1 MPRLFYQPL
10 PFYGK
15 NFENSKNS
23 TLLPLPFY
31 KGKGGAGGDFN
42 YDIVSKSSILY
53 AIRFLDSSLDQVP
66 LKKA

>member
-31 KGKGGAGGDFN
+31 KGEGGAGGDGGGGGGGGG
-42 YDIVSKSSILY
+42 SILY